1 MKLMGRP
8 TQLVSGSPFCITQT
22 LFTMKKVI
30 LSLVTLLAAT
40 TLATA
45 QMRPTIKVEAGANFS
60 NMTGK
65 ANGETEDGDMLI
77 GYRVGA
83 GVEFG
88 ISEGFYINPGLYFLS
103 RGAKG
108 TVELPKT
115 TDYAIKIVS
124 STWLHNVEVPVHVGY
139 RAAIAPGMAVSI
151 QAGPWFSYGFL
162 GKVSQKTT
170 VTGEGKLADAAREFA
185 KTADDAVNKGDNNP
199 YKTNPKILKPFDL
212 GVGMQA
218 AFEYRQFGVN
228 LGFEYGLL
236 NTSAFDEV
244 KINNMNFY
252 VGLGYRF

>member
-1 MKLMGRP
+1 
-8 TQLVSGSPFCITQT
+8 
-22 LFTMKKVI
+22 MKKVI

-60 NMTGK
+60 NMTAK
-65 ANGETEDGDMLI
+65 ANGETKDGDMLI

-88 ISEGFYINPGLYFLS
+88 ITDGFYINPGLYFLS
-103 RGAKG
+103 RGAKE
-108 TVELPKT
+108 TVEMPKIA
-115 TDYAIKIVS
+115 DYSMKVVS
-124 STWLHNVEVPVHVGY
+124 STWLHNVEIPVHVGY
-139 RAAIAPGMAVSI
+139 RAAFAPDMAVSI

-162 GKVSQKTT
+162 GKVSRKTT
-170 VTGEGKLADAAREFA
+170 ITGEGKIADAAREMA
-185 KTADDAVNKGDNNP
+185 KAADDAVNNGENNP
-199 YKTNPKILKPFDL
+199 YKTDPKILKPFDL

-236 NTSAFDEV
+236 NTSAFDEAKV
-244 KINNMNFY
+244 NNMNFY

>member
-1 MKLMGRP
+1 
-8 TQLVSGSPFCITQT
+8 
-22 LFTMKKVI
+22 MKKVI
-30 LSLVTLLAAT
+30 LALITLLAAT

-45 QMRPTIKVEAGANFS
+45 QMRPSVKVEAGANFS

-65 ANGETEDGDMLI
+65 ANGETKDGDMLI

-88 ISEGFYINPGLYFLS
+88 ISDGFYINPGLYFLS

-108 TVELPKT
+108 TVELPKM
-115 TDYAIKIVS
+115 TDYSMKVVS
-124 STWLHNVEVPVHVGY
+124 STWLHNVEIPVHVGY
-139 RAAIAPGMAVSI
+139 RTAIAPDMAVSI

-170 VTGEGKLADAAREFA
+170 VTGEGKLADAAREYA
-185 KTADDAVNKGDNNP
+185 KASDEATNNGETSP
-199 YKTNPKILKPFDL
+199 YKTDPKVLKPFDL

-236 NTSAFDEV
+236 NTSGFDAV
-244 KINNMNFY
+244 KVNNMNFY

>member
-1 MKLMGRP
+1 MGR
-8 TQLVSGSPFCITQT
+8 SPFRITQT

-45 QMRPTIKVEAGANFS
+45 QMRPTVKLEAGANFS
-60 NMTGK
+60 NVTGK

-77 GYRVGA
+77 GYRIGA

-108 TVELPKT
+108 EVETPKV
-115 TDYAIKIVS
+115 TDYTMKVVS

-139 RAAIAPGMAVSI
+139 RAAIAPSMAVSI

-162 GKVSQKTT
+162 GKISQKTT

-199 YKTNPKILKPFDL
+199 YKTNPKLLKPFDL

>member
-1 MKLMGRP
+1 M
-8 TQLVSGSPFCITQT
+8 SGSPFYITQT

-45 QMRPTIKVEAGANFS
+45 QMHPTVKLEAGANFS

-65 ANGETEDGDMLI
+65 ANGETEDGDILI
-77 GYRVGA
+77 GYRIGG

-88 ISEGFYINPGLYFLS
+88 ISDGFYINPGLYFLS

-108 TVELPKT
+108 TVELPKM
-115 TDYAIKIVS
+115 TDYSMKVVS
-124 STWLHNVEVPVHVGY
+124 STWLHNVEIPVHVGY
-139 RAAIAPGMAVSI
+139 RAAIAPDMAVSI

-170 VTGEGKLADAAREFA
+170 VTGEGKLADAAREIA
-185 KTADDAVNKGDNNP
+185 KTADDTVNKGENNP

-236 NTSAFDEV
+236 NTSNIETPKTKV
-244 KINNMNFY
+244 NNMNFY

>member
-1 MKLMGRP
+1 
-8 TQLVSGSPFCITQT
+8 
-22 LFTMKKVI
+22 MKKVI

-45 QMRPTIKVEAGANFS
+45 QMRPTIKVEAGANFANQTTKIDDNS
-60 NMTGK
+60 TDGK
-65 ANGETEDGDMLI
+65 MMV
-77 GYRVGA
+77 GYRVGVGA
-83 GVEFG
+83 EFG
-88 ISEGFYINPGLYFLS
+88 FADGFYVNPGVYFLS
-103 RGAKG
+103 RGAQGK
-108 TVELPKT
+108 VETPKVA
-115 TDYAIKIVS
+115 DYSMKVVS
-124 STWLHNVEVPVHVGY
+124 STWLHNVEIPVHVGY
-139 RAAIAPGMAVSI
+139 RAAVTPDMSVSI

-170 VTGEGKLADAAREFA
+170 ITGEGKLADAARELA

-236 NTSAFDEV
+236 NTSAIDNT
-244 KINNMNFY
+244 KLNNMNFY

>member
-1 MKLMGRP
+1 
-8 TQLVSGSPFCITQT
+8 
-22 LFTMKKVI
+22 MKKII

-45 QMRPTIKVEAGANFS
+45 QMRPTIKVEPGANFS

-77 GYRVGA
+77 GYRIGA

-108 TVELPKT
+108 TVETPKV
-115 TDYAIKIVS
+115 TDYTMKVVS

-139 RAAIAPGMAVSI
+139 RAAIAPSMAVSI

-199 YKTNPKILKPFDL
+199 YKTNPKLLKPFDL

-218 AFEYRQFGVN
+218 GFEYRQFGVN

-236 NTSAFDEV
+236 NTSAFENT
-244 KINNMNFY
+244 KLNNMNFY

>member
-1 MKLMGRP
+1 
-8 TQLVSGSPFCITQT
+8 
-22 LFTMKKVI
+22 MKKVI

-60 NMTGK
+60 NQTTKVDDKSTDGK
-65 ANGETEDGDMLI
+65 MMI
-77 GYRVGA
+77 GYRAGVGA
-83 GVEFG
+83 EFG
-88 ISEGFYINPGLYFLS
+88 FADGFYVNPGVYFLS
-103 RGAKG
+103 RGAKS
-108 TVELPKT
+108 E
-115 TDYAIKIVS
+115 AIEMLGAKADA
-124 STWLHNVEVPVHVGY
+124 TLWLHNVEIPVHVGY
-139 RAAIAPGMAVSI
+139 RAAVAPDMAVSI

-170 VTGEGKLADAAREFA
+170 VTGEGKIADAARELA
-185 KTADDAVNKGDNNP
+185 KASDDAVNKGDNNP
-199 YKTNPKILKPFDL
+199 YKTDPKILKPFDL

-244 KINNMNFY
+244 KVNNMNFY

>member
-1 MKLMGRP
+1 
-8 TQLVSGSPFCITQT
+8 
-22 LFTMKKVI
+22 MKKVI

-45 QMRPTIKVEAGANFS
+45 QMRPTIKVEAGANFANQTTKINDNS
-60 NMTGK
+60 KDGNM
-65 ANGETEDGDMLI
+65 MV

-83 GVEFG
+83 GAEFG
-88 ISEGFYINPGLYFLS
+88 FADGFYVNPGLYFLS
-103 RGAKG
+103 RGAKSEA
-108 TVELPKT
+108 VEMLGAKVDVT
-115 TDYAIKIVS
+115 R
-124 STWLHNVEVPVHVGY
+124 WLHNVEIPVHVGY
-139 RAAIAPGMAVSI
+139 RAAFAPDMAVSI

-170 VTGEGKLADAAREFA
+170 VTGEGKIADAAREMA
-185 KTADDAVNKGDNNP
+185 KAADDAVNKGENNP
-199 YKTNPKILKPFDL
+199 YKTDPKILKPFDL
-212 GVGMQA
+212 GVGIQA

-244 KINNMNFY
+244 KVNNMNFY

>member
-1 MKLMGRP
+1 
-8 TQLVSGSPFCITQT
+8 
-22 LFTMKKVI
+22 MKKVI
-30 LSLVTLLAAT
+30 LALITLLAAT

-45 QMRPTIKVEAGANFS
+45 QMRPSVKVEAGANFS

-65 ANGETEDGDMLI
+65 ANGETNDGDILT

-83 GVEFG
+83 GVEFA
-88 ISEGFYINPGLYFLS
+88 ISDGFYINPGLYFLS
-103 RGAKG
+103 RGAKA

-115 TDYAIKIVS
+115 TDYAMKVVS
-124 STWLHNVEVPVHVGY
+124 STWLHNVEIPVHVGY
-139 RAAIAPGMAVSI
+139 RVAVAPNMAVSI

-170 VTGEGKLADAAREFA
+170 VTGEGKLADVA
-185 KTADDAVNKGDNNP
+185 KEYAKASDEATNNGETNP
-199 YKTNPKILKPFDL
+199 YKTDPKILKPFDL

-236 NTSAFDEV
+236 NTSNIETPKTKV
-244 KINNMNFY
+244 NNMNFY